1 MVLLSEMF
9 DCEEQDKKYSFY
21 FRQQSNKISNNTH
34 NCSSDFALASI
45 DQPKGFLKFVTHMF
59 AFNYIKAP
67 VFNNYLIYISNK
79 LDWFFSLFS
88 GSTLS
93 IFISST
99 ITSNQRK
106 ISTLIPSSK
115 CKAKNYGCNY
125 WTCTLQVV
133 DLHELVLNLVCFM
146 WASFHQTRFIS
157 FSLLPYP

>member
-45 DQPKGFLKFVTHMF
+45 DQQKGFLKFVTHMF

-79 LDWFFSLFS
+79 LDWVFFF
-88 GSTLS
+88 
-93 IFISST
+93 IF
-99 ITSNQRK
+99 RF
-106 ISTLIPSSK
+106 
-115 CKAKNYGCNY
+115 
-125 WTCTLQVV
+125 
-133 DLHELVLNLVCFM
+133 NLVNLYLLHYNQQ
-146 WASFHQTRFIS
+146 SKENFHFDTEF
-157 FSLLPYP
+157 

>member
-9 DCEEQDKKYSFY
+9 DCEEQDKKYSVY

-79 LDWFFSLFS
+79 LDWVFFF
-88 GSTLS
+88 
-93 IFISST
+93 IF
-99 ITSNQRK
+99 RF
-106 ISTLIPSSK
+106 
-115 CKAKNYGCNY
+115 
-125 WTCTLQVV
+125 
-133 DLHELVLNLVCFM
+133 NLVNLYLLHYNRQ
-146 WASFHQTRFIS
+146 SKENFHFDTEF
-157 FSLLPYP
+157 